1 MPRDGSGRIGSGRR
15 VLKKHPDDPLYQ
27 IRKKYLEAT
36 NPVPFTLRDPDVKT
50 SLYMKTTSTRHD
62 RITPRTLKQS
72 EIPDGRK
79 LEEIQKCLEEFT
91 KRYINKL
98 VEEVVRKD
106 SDFCSKN
113 YLQPICAEVR
123 VVLAKF
129 RKWNLCDLSGS
140 GSVLRKPEPKS
151 TPECPKEWNYFVT
164 TDRESLRDHAKKLL
178 KAMDASF
185 SSKNESSRLSYVRRV
200 TVHFPA

>member
-27 IRKKYLEAT
+27 SRKKHLEAT
-36 NPVPFTLRDPDVKT
+36 NPVPFRDRDPDLIN
-50 SLYMKTTSTRHD
+50 SLYIKPTSTRHN
-62 RITPRTLKQS
+62 RITPRTLKES

-79 LEEIQKCLEEFT
+79 LEETQKCLEEFT

-123 VVLAKF
+123 VV
-129 RKWNLCDLSGS
+129 
-140 GSVLRKPEPKS
+140 
-151 TPECPKEWNYFVT
+151 
-164 TDRESLRDHAKKLL
+164 
-178 KAMDASF
+178 
-185 SSKNESSRLSYVRRV
+185 
-200 TVHFPA
+200 